1 MDDNGKVV
9 IEPKYAAVRAFS
21 EGLAAVTEREW
32 GGGFS
37 RPFPSAW
44 GFIDKDGKLVIPHK
58 YTSAG
63 SFHDGLALVSENY
76 HNISGKPEG
85 FIDRTGKLKIPS
97 NLALS
102 GGFESCVAVASLN
115 KKCWLIDTTGRAL
128 SDDSYDQFGVAENKA
143 WRLVGE
149 GLIPVRKRSLWG
161 FIDTQGNNIIA
172 PQFNKVGHFQ
182 EGLAVVEIKP
192 GHLAYIDRQGKI
204 HLDENYEK
212 AGQFKDGLAIVAN
225 AQGTYVINKSGKH
238 LFDATGI
245 KSYSEGLFLWKD
257 TSKVPIKYC
266 YSYQYQ

>member
-1 MDDNGKVV
+1 M
-9 IEPKYAAVRAFS
+9 
-21 EGLAAVTEREW
+21 TEREW

-37 RPFPSAW
+37 RPFPSSW
-44 GFIDKDGKLVIPHK
+44 GFIDKDGKLIIPHK
-58 YTSAG
+58 YFSAESFHSGLAFVTGNNNGTSAK
-63 SFHDGLALVSENY
+63 
-76 HNISGKPEG
+76 IEG
-85 FIDRTGKLKIPS
+85 FIDKTDKLHIPS
-97 NLALS
+97 NQARAR
-102 GGFESCVAVASLN
+102 GFESGVASAGLN

-128 SDDSYDQFGVAENKA
+128 TDDSYDQFGIAEGKS

-149 GLIPVRKRSLWG
+149 GLIPVKRGSLWG

-204 HLDENYEK
+204 QLDENYEK

-257 TSKVPIKYC
+257 TSKEPIKYC
-266 YSYQYQ
+266 YSYKHE

>member
-1 MDDNGKVV
+1 M
-9 IEPKYAAVRAFS
+9 
-21 EGLAAVTEREW
+21 

-143 WRLVGE
+143 WRLIGE

-204 HLDENYEK
+204 HLMKTMRRQDNSRM
-212 AGQFKDGLAIVAN
+212 GWQ
-225 AQGTYVINKSGKH
+225 
-238 LFDATGI
+238 
-245 KSYSEGLFLWKD
+245 
-257 TSKVPIKYC
+257 
-266 YSYQYQ
+266 